1 MSRCFPIIFSAAILL
16 FGAWPGQAQN
26 APAPLP
32 LTIEKIAQDMYVIR
46 GEAGNTTVYV
56 TDEGVLLV
64 DVKFERNFDD
74 MMAKVKSV
82 TDKGVKYVINTH
94 SHGDHTGGNQKL
106 LASAQI
112 IAHKNARAAM
122 EGKLPGLPQVTYT
135 DEIALNLGGK
145 EVIGRYFGRA
155 HTDGDTWVFFP
166 AIRVLASGDS
176 FTTANGL
183 GLNPTKSPTYG
194 LIIAPG
200 GSFVEITKTLDTVLK
215 QDFDI
220 VVPGHGP
227 VATRAE
233 VIRWRNE
240 IEKLRNRMSGMVREG
255 RTNED
260 VRHMLVAEFGW
271 DPMGNPLRNV
281 DSLIN
286 ELKRQ
291 AGLEKQ

>member
-1 MSRCFPIIFSAAILL
+1 MSRCFPIIFPAAILL

-46 GEAGNTTVYV
+46 GEAGNTTVVV
-56 TDEGVLLV
+56 TGEGVLLV

-82 TDKGVKYVINTH
+82 TDKPVKYVINTH

-106 LASAQI
+106 LPSAQI

-122 EGKLPGLPQVTYT
+122 VDGKLPGLPQVTYT

-166 AIRVLASGDS
+166 AIRVMASGDS

-194 LIIAPG
+194 FIIAPG
-200 GSFVEITKTLDTVLK
+200 GSFLEITKTLDTVLK

-255 RTNED
+255 KSKEEIQR
-260 VRHMLVAEFGW
+260 MLVTEFGW
-271 DPMGNPLRNV
+271 DPMGNPLRMV
-281 DSLIN
+281 DNLIN
-286 ELKRQ
+286 ELKR
-291 AGLEKQ
+291 